1 MRDEGSAD
9 HADAA
14 GGEYPAGF
22 EDESLIFRRGK
33 TGNGMTGGLCRP
45 EMQVLLSPAWGRLFH
60 NLMTKEEE
68 MKKSFIFV
76 FAVLLALTFTWA
88 GTAGAADYKVTWKLA
103 STQSMD
109 HPYMVGAQKFA
120 DLMKERTNGRIQT
133 KLYPSNQLG
142 KGEREMT
149 EGIQQGAID
158 LLVTSTGPLGGFSP
172 SINILDFPFLFRDFK
187 HVDLVLDG
195 AIGQKLLDDFGKAN
209 IKALAFWENG
219 FRNLTN
225 SKGPVK
231 KVEDGKGLKIRT
243 MENKVHLAA
252 WKAAGLNPTPMA
264 WGEVFTALQQK
275 VIDGQ
280 ENPIAVF
287 YSSKLWD
294 AGQKYFSLSQH
305 VYSPSPFLMSPKAFN
320 ALPKEDQ
327 QLTVKTAMEVAKFQ
341 RKVNRDGEEAKL
353 QDMAKQGVTVTRDVD
368 KESFKKAMAPIYE
381 QFKDQFSKAEIE
393 TIMNAK

>member
-1 MRDEGSAD
+1 
-9 HADAA
+9 
-14 GGEYPAGF
+14 
-22 EDESLIFRRGK
+22 
-33 TGNGMTGGLCRP
+33 
-45 EMQVLLSPAWGRLFH
+45 
-60 NLMTKEEE
+60 
-68 MKKSFIFV
+68 
-76 FAVLLALTFTWA
+76 
-88 GTAGAADYKVTWKLA
+88 
-103 STQSMD
+103 
-109 HPYMVGAQKFA
+109 
-120 DLMKERTNGRIQT
+120 
-133 KLYPSNQLG
+133 
-142 KGEREMT
+142 MT

-195 AIGQKLLDDFGKAN
+195 AIGQKLLNDFGKAN

-219 FRNLTN
+219 FRHLTN
-225 SKGPVK
+225 AKGPVK

-264 WGEVFTALQQK
+264 WGEVFTALQQG

-280 ENPIAVF
+280 ENPIAVY

-294 AGQKYFSLSQH
+294 AGQKFFSLTAH

-320 ALPKEDQ
+320 AMPKADQ
-327 QLTVKTAMEVAKFQ
+327 QLVLKTALEVAKFQ
-341 RKVNRDGEEAKL
+341 RKLNRDAEEAKL

-368 KESFKKAMAPIYE
+368 RESFKKAMAPVYSE
-381 QFKDQFSKAEIE
+381 FSAQFSKAEIE

>member
-1 MRDEGSAD
+1 M
-9 HADAA
+9 
-14 GGEYPAGF
+14 
-22 EDESLIFRRGK
+22 
-33 TGNGMTGGLCRP
+33 
-45 EMQVLLSPAWGRLFH
+45 
-60 NLMTKEEE
+60 E
-68 MKKSFIFV
+68 MKRGFMFV
-76 FAVLLALTFTWA
+76 FAVLLALTWVGT
-88 GTAGAADYKVTWKLA
+88 GTAAEYKATWKLA

-120 DLMKERTNGRIQT
+120 DLMKERTNGRIT
-133 KLYPSNQLG
+133 VKLYPSNQLG

-195 AIGQKLLDDFGKAN
+195 PIGQKLLDDFSKAN

-252 WKAAGLNPTPMA
+252 WKTAGLNPTPMA

-294 AGQKYFSLSQH
+294 AGQKFFSLSQH

-320 ALPKEDQ
+320 AMPKEDQ

-381 QFKDQFSKAEIE
+381 QFKEQFSKAEIE
-393 TIMNAK
+393 HIMNAK

>member
-1 MRDEGSAD
+1 M
-9 HADAA
+9 
-14 GGEYPAGF
+14 
-22 EDESLIFRRGK
+22 
-33 TGNGMTGGLCRP
+33 
-45 EMQVLLSPAWGRLFH
+45 
-60 NLMTKEEE
+60 E
-68 MKKSFIFV
+68 MKRV
-76 FAVLLALTFTWA
+76 FMLVVCAVLMAAVW
-88 GTAGAADYKVTWKLA
+88 TASAAEYKATWKLA

-109 HPYMVGAQKFA
+109 HPYMIGAQKFA

-172 SINILDFPFLFRDFK
+172 SINILDFPFIFRDFK
-187 HVDLVLDG
+187 HVDLVMDG
-195 AIGQKLLDDFGKAN
+195 PIGRKLLDDFSKAN
-209 IKALAFWENG
+209 IKALSFWENG

-225 SKGPVK
+225 DRGPVK

-280 ENPIAVF
+280 ENPIAVY
-287 YSSKLWD
+287 YSAKLWD
-294 AGQKYFSLSQH
+294 AGQKFFSLTGH
-305 VYSPSPFLMSPKAFN
+305 VYSPSPFLMSPKALN
-320 ALPKEDQ
+320 AMPKEDQ
-327 QLTVKTAMEVAKFQ
+327 QIVLKTAMEVAKFQ
-341 RKVNRDGEEAKL
+341 RKINRDGEDAKL

-368 KESFKKAMAPIYE
+368 KESFKKAMAPVYS
-381 QFKDQFSKAEIE
+381 QFPEFSKAEIDQ
-393 TIMNAK
+393 IMNAK

>member
-1 MRDEGSAD
+1 MKRVIMLV
-9 HADAA
+9 
-14 GGEYPAGF
+14 F
-22 EDESLIFRRGK
+22 
-33 TGNGMTGGLCRP
+33 T
-45 EMQVLLSPAWGRLFH
+45 VLMA
-60 NLMTKEEE
+60 
-68 MKKSFIFV
+68 
-76 FAVLLALTFTWA
+76 FTWG
-88 GTAGAADYKVTWKLA
+88 GTAAAEYKATLKLA
-103 STQSMD
+103 STQNMD

-120 DLMKERTNGRIQT
+120 DLIKERTNGRIT
-133 KLYPSNQLG
+133 VKLYPSNQLG

-195 AIGQKLLDDFGKAN
+195 PIGQKLLGDFEKAN

-219 FRNLTN
+219 FRHLTN
-225 SKGPVK
+225 ARGPVK

-252 WKAAGLNPTPMA
+252 WKTAGLNPTPMA
-264 WGEVFTALQQK
+264 WGEVFTALQQR

-287 YSSKLWD
+287 YSAKLWD
-294 AGQKYFSLSQH
+294 AGQKNFSLTAH
-305 VYSPSPFLMSPKAFN
+305 VYSPSPFLMSKKTFDAM
-320 ALPKEDQ
+320 PKEDQ
-327 QLTVKTAMEVAKFQ
+327 QLFVKTGLEVAKFQ
-341 RKVNRDGEEAKL
+341 RKINRDAEEAKL
-353 QDMAKQGVTVTRDVD
+353 QEMAKSGVTVTRDVD
-368 KESFKKAMAPIYE
+368 RESFKKAMGPVYSEFSA
-381 QFKDQFSKAEIE
+381 QFSKAEIE

>member
-1 MRDEGSAD
+1 
-9 HADAA
+9 
-14 GGEYPAGF
+14 
-22 EDESLIFRRGK
+22 
-33 TGNGMTGGLCRP
+33 
-45 EMQVLLSPAWGRLFH
+45 
-60 NLMTKEEE
+60 
-68 MKKSFIFV
+68 MKKVFMLV
-76 FAVLLALTFTWA
+76 FAVLMAFTWI
-88 GTAGAADYKVTWKLA
+88 GTASAAEYKATLKLA
-103 STQSMD
+103 STQNMD

-120 DLMKERTNGRIQT
+120 DLIKERTKGRIT
-133 KLYPSNQLG
+133 VKLYPSNQLG

-219 FRNLTN
+219 FRHLTN
-225 SKGPVK
+225 AKGPVK
-231 KVEDGKGLKIRT
+231 NVADGKGLKIRT

-264 WGEVFTALQQK
+264 WGEVFTALQQG

-280 ENPIAVF
+280 ENPIAVY

-294 AGQKYFSLSQH
+294 AGQKFFSLTAH

-320 ALPKEDQ
+320 AMPKEDQ
-327 QLTVKTAMEVAKFQ
+327 QLVLKTALEVAKFQ
-341 RKVNRDGEEAKL
+341 RKLNRDAEEAKL

-368 KESFKKAMAPIYE
+368 RESFKKAMAPVYS
-381 QFKDQFSKAEIE
+381 QFSSEFSKAEIE
-393 TIMNAK
+393 AVINAK

>member
-1 MRDEGSAD
+1 
-9 HADAA
+9 
-14 GGEYPAGF
+14 
-22 EDESLIFRRGK
+22 
-33 TGNGMTGGLCRP
+33 
-45 EMQVLLSPAWGRLFH
+45 
-60 NLMTKEEE
+60 
-68 MKKSFIFV
+68 MKKGFV
-76 FAVLLALTFTWA
+76 LFFALLAALTFSWT
-88 GTAGAADYKVTWKLA
+88 GTSEAAEYKVVWKLA

-109 HPYMVGAQKFA
+109 HPYMIGAQKFA

-172 SINILDFPFLFRDFK
+172 SINILDFPFLFRDFQ
-187 HVDLVLDG
+187 HVDLVMDG
-195 AIGQKLLDDFGKAN
+195 PIGRKLLDDFSKAN

-225 SKGPVK
+225 AKGPVK
-231 KVEDGKGLKIRT
+231 KVEDAKGLKIRT

-252 WKAAGLNPTPMA
+252 WKAAGLNPTPMT
-264 WGEVFTALQQK
+264 WGEVFTALQQR

-287 YSSKLWD
+287 YSCKLWD
-294 AGQKYFSLSQH
+294 AGQKFFSLTQH
-305 VYSPSPFLMSPKAFN
+305 VYSPSQLLMSPKAFN
-320 ALPKEDQ
+320 ALPKADQ
-327 QLTVKTAMEVAKFQ
+327 QICVKTALEVAKFQ

-353 QDMAKQGVTVTRDVD
+353 QEMAKKGVIITRDVD
-368 KESFKKAMAPIYE
+368 KESFKKAMVPVYDE
-381 QFKDQFSKAEIE
+381 FKAQFSKAEIDN
-393 TIMNAK
+393 IMNAK